1 MSINT
6 VMIQQAIH
14 SFERTP
20 MSRINSQRILQVTIL
35 MFIGSA
41 MLIAG
46 GCSTSPKPRDTQ
58 SFISEADAALGWFH
72 SNVRGLDEQIDKS
85 EAYIIFPKVGQF
97 GIIFGG
103 GQFGRGMLN
112 NPDGS
117 QIGWAAINTGSI
129 GLQAGVQGFK
139 MLIVIEDKYTL
150 AKFMENQLEG
160 SANAMAVAGDDGG
173 SALALFDDG
182 MAIYQGANTG
192 LMGGVNIGLD
202 YIRYKP
208 MD

>member
-1 MSINT
+1 MS
-6 VMIQQAIH
+6 MFQAPR
-14 SFERTP
+14 F
-20 MSRINSQRILQVTIL
+20 LKAAAL
-35 MFIGSA
+35 LALGSSV
-41 MLIAG
+41 LISS
-46 GCSTSPKPRDTQ
+46 GCSTAPKTRDTQ
-58 SFISEADAALGWFH
+58 SFISESDAALAWFQSH
-72 SNVRGLDEQIDKS
+72 VHGLDDQIDNA

-103 GQFGRGMLN
+103 GKFGRGMLN

-117 QIGWAAINTGSI
+117 QIGWAAVNTGSI

-150 AKFMENQLEG
+150 AKFMDNQLEG
-160 SANAMAVAGDDGG
+160 SANAVAVAGDEGG